1 MTRTVKILVAEDD
14 TGARDLIRTHLAS
27 AGYHAYTAR
36 DGVDALQRTREL
48 RPEGLVLDIN
58 MPRTDGFQVLAAIR
72 ADPNL
77 ARTRVLVLT
86 ARQPWAT

>member
-14 TGARDLIRTHLAS
+14 TGARDLIRTRLAS
-27 AGYHAYTAR
+27 AGYRAYTAR